1 MKDDDHGLLPAT
13 APSLADRILRQL
25 RERGG
30 LTAVLRTT
38 GPALARLYGSTDAF
52 WAVRDVTGSRGFLWV
67 CNQSIETSDG
77 PRRYSEP
84 PPSAM
89 AGYFAGPPGDWMLT
103 REGNGSKKRTWRLWV
118 QGTGHIEPPPDLI
131 QHAGA
136 LATSRDLTSMISVEI
151 PPVGDW
157 TGRFLLLNPS
167 KDDRETMVSS
177 VAGLA
182 RQIGPVMLAK
192 HENRVLRMQVRAE
205 ERALLARELHDG
217 VIQSLL
223 GLEIRLHMLGRR
235 AGVAGPAH
243 DALAG
248 IQKEIHDQVVSLR
261 RLTEHLHPADLEPS
275 RLSTYL
281 ANIVERFEREAG
293 ITATLDAS
301 LDAVAFTP
309 SMCVELLRVIQEAL
323 ANIRRHSC
331 ARSVHVCVKA
341 HAGSCVMEIA
351 DDGRGFPFE
360 GRLTLDE
367 LQRALQG
374 PRVIM
379 ERVRA
384 LGGDLTVESRSS
396 GARLEI
402 RIPMATGYAVA

>member
-136 LATSRDLTSMISVEI
+136 
-151 PPVGDW
+151 
-157 TGRFLLLNPS
+157 F
-167 KDDRETMVSS
+167 
-177 VAGLA
+177 
-182 RQIGPVMLAK
+182 
-192 HENRVLRMQVRAE
+192 
-205 ERALLARELHDG
+205 
-217 VIQSLL
+217 
-223 GLEIRLHMLGRR
+223 
-235 AGVAGPAH
+235 
-243 DALAG
+243 
-248 IQKEIHDQVVSLR
+248 VV
-261 RLTEHLHPADLEPS
+261 TTNNEV
-275 RLSTYL
+275 TYL
-281 ANIVERFEREAG
+281 
-293 ITATLDAS
+293 T
-301 LDAVAFTP
+301 
-309 SMCVELLRVIQEAL
+309 
-323 ANIRRHSC
+323 H
-331 ARSVHVCVKA
+331 
-341 HAGSCVMEIA
+341 
-351 DDGRGFPFE
+351 
-360 GRLTLDE
+360 
-367 LQRALQG
+367 
-374 PRVIM
+374 
-379 ERVRA
+379 
-384 LGGDLTVESRSS
+384 GG
-396 GARLEI
+396 
-402 RIPMATGYAVA
+402 